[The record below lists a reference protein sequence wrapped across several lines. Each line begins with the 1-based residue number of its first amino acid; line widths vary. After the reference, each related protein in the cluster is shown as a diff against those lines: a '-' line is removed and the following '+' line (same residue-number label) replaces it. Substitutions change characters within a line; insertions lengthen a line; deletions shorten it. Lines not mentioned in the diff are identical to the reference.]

1 MKIRPVA
8 FLVFACAA
16 FAMEVSLAAGNFKR
30 LSATQ
35 IRAKFTGIEMTDNV
49 HWRDV
54 YRRDGA
60 LLSYS
65 MGVTRTGRWRV
76 EDNQLCLDLETQS
89 DSGCY
94 EVWVSGN
101 GVELRPVG
109 PGLTVHGVVEKP
121 VERN

>member
-1 MKIRPVA
+1 MTIRPAA

-16 FAMEVSLAAGNFKR
+16 LAVEVSSAAENFKR

-35 IRAKFTGIEMTDNV
+35 IRGKFAGMEMTDNV

-65 MGVTRTGRWRV
+65 MGVTRTGRWRL

-94 EVWVSGN
+94 EVWASGN

-109 PGLTVHGVVEKP
+109 PGLTVCGVVERP
-121 VERN
+121 AEGN